1 MWGTE
6 EEELAA
12 SATPDPVEAVLH
24 SDTVRAE
31 GFSDGVLAII
41 ITLLVLDLFPIEHKR
56 GELLDALLS
65 QWPTYLAYLMSYLYV
80 GVVWLNHKA
89 AFRRIDRAD
98 PGLHWLNLLVLFA
111 TAWLPFPTA
120 VLADALQVRDL
131 TDERIAI
138 GLYAVFGAFLCISWW
153 AFFQYLSR
161 HPELLAEGVDAGF
174 FRRERTRAWLGLICY
189 ILAPIFGLVFVPIAL
204 VIFLALPIYFAVT
217 SHGLDALPSFVH
229 KVAVTHPL
237 AHAPRKLRGNG
248 EGGVVVARADATS
261 LRREWNPVSR
271 WVSESARYGL
281 RARRGTGGP

>member
-1 MWGTE
+1 VSSE

-12 SATPDPVEAVLH
+12 LGTPDPVEAVLH

-41 ITLLVLDLFPIEHKR
+41 ITLLVLDLFPIEYER
-56 GELLDALLS
+56 GHLLDGLLR

-89 AFRRIDRAD
+89 AFRRIARAD
-98 PGLHWLNLLVLFA
+98 PGLHWLNLWVLFA

-131 TDERIAI
+131 TDERVAI
-138 GLYAVFGAFLCISWW
+138 GLYALFGALLCVSWW
-153 AFFQYLSR
+153 AFFQYLAR

-174 FRRERTRAWLGLICY
+174 FRRERTRASVGIICY
-189 ILAPIFGLVFVPIAL
+189 VLAPIFGLVFVPIAL

-217 SHGLDALPSFVH
+217 SHGLDALPSFVYRVRATSP
-229 KVAVTHPL
+229 VAH
-237 AHAPRKLRGNG
+237 
-248 EGGVVVARADATS
+248 ARAD
-261 LRREWNPVSR
+261 RE
-271 WVSESARYGL
+271 
-281 RARRGTGGP
+281 GTWKNE